1 MDQNIQNRVAVVT
14 GAGSGIGK
22 AIALALAKEGV
33 SVVAFGGRN
42 AKNLDLVKAEI
53 ENAGAK
59 CLAVPGD
66 LRDQKMLQSGIN
78 TVLSAFGKIDFLI
91 NCAGVAQNTPIEN
104 VTPQEYDSIMD
115 LNLRAPYFLT
125 KEALPHLL
133 KSDRA
138 TVINIS
144 SVVGHRGYRD
154 QSVYAIS
161 KHGLSGFTKS
171 LAAEYYDKGLRVHLI
186 SPGGVMTEMIKL
198 TRPELAG
205 QQMILPQ
212 DIANTIIF
220 LLKNRGNA
228 VIDEIILHRP
238 GKEPFLV

>member
-1 MDQNIQNRVAVVT
+1 MDQNIQSRVAVIT

-33 SVVAFGGRN
+33 NIVALGGRN
-42 AKNLDLVKAEI
+42 ARNLDLVKAEI
-53 ENAGAK
+53 ENLGAE
-59 CLAVPGD
+59 CLAAPGD
-66 LRDQKMLQSGIN
+66 LRDLKTLQNGIN
-78 TVLSAFGKIDFLI
+78 TGLGVFGKIDFLI
-91 NCAGVAQNTPIEN
+91 NNAGVAINSPIEK
-104 VTPQEYDSIMD
+104 VTAQEYDDIMN
-115 LNLRAPYFLT
+115 LNLRVPFFLT

-138 TVINIS
+138 TVVNIS

-154 QSVYAIS
+154 QSVYAMS

-171 LAAEYYDKGLRVHLI
+171 LAGEYYDKGLRVHLI
-186 SPGGVMTEMIKL
+186 SPGGVLTEMIKL

-205 QQMILPQ
+205 QQMILPE
-212 DIANTIIF
+212 DVANTVVF